1 GRFYGKRSQANG
13 NSQTG
18 QGAASSKFRGVN
30 TGDPKAV
37 SSQHSLSC
45 AVLEQNSQ
53 ALFYYS
59 LPFSVPWQVQYFV
72 PLTDAEFRER
82 LARHK
87 GEITIMLRSSD
98 FNQDKTALIE
108 TNNPFPL
115 LISGQHLSVPLQY
128 FPKDVLG
135 RVGWASFLSM
145 LKMKNL
151 GYQGSEKSQIE
162 TSEGSQSD
170 FQTEA
175 HFSKCYAEK
184 RLQKLYPHLR
194 MHMVPD
200 TKKIEPLPSIQGWSA
215 TASQWEP
222 LTISCL
228 TETKPTVLVPGED
241 GFRYGSAPLW
251 IVNNSMVT
259 KHSK

>member
-1 GRFYGKRSQANG
+1 MDKVDKE
-13 NSQTG
+13 
-18 QGAASSKFRGVN
+18 KFF
-30 TGDPKAV
+30 
-37 SSQHSLSC
+37 SLSHHTRTRGRSLKLMGRRVRTDKGKYFFTQRVVGLWNLLPDEVVT
-45 AVLEQNSQ
+45 AISLDKQNSQ

-162 TSEGSQSD
+162 TSEGSQ
-170 FQTEA
+170 
-175 HFSKCYAEK
+175 K
-184 RLQKLYPHLR
+184 RLQKLYPHL
-194 MHMVPD
+194 H